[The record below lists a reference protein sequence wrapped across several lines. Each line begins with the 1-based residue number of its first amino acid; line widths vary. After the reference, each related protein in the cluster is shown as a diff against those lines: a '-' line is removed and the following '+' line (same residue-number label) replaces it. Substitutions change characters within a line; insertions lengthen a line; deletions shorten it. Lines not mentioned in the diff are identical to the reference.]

1 MDSGLMLELTNKTLI
16 TSALISIPILI
27 PGLIVG
33 ILVSIFQ
40 AITQINEQTLTFVPK
55 LLALIVTYLLV
66 GGWIMQ
72 YVVDFTKEVFG
83 KIPELAYCF
92 AFSHLL
98 VA

>member
-1 MDSGLMLELTNKTLI
+1 MNDTLILELTNKTLI
-16 TSALISIPILI
+16 TSAMISIPILV

-55 LLALIVTYLLV
+55 LIALIVTYLLV

-72 YVVDFTKEVFG
+72 YVVDFTREVFN
-83 KIPELAYCF
+83 KIPELA
-92 AFSHLL
+92 
-98 VA
+98 

>member
-1 MDSGLMLELTNKTLI
+1 MNDTLILELTNKTLI
-16 TSALISIPILI
+16 TSAVISIPILI

-55 LLALIVTYLLV
+55 LIVLIVTYLLV

-72 YVVDFTKEVFG
+72 YVVDFTREVFN
-83 KIPELAYCF
+83 KIPELA
-92 AFSHLL
+92 
-98 VA
+98 

>member
-1 MDSGLMLELTNKTLI
+1 MFKRKIMNDTLILELTNRMLI
-16 TSALISIPILI
+16 VSAIISIPILI

-55 LLALIVTYLLV
+55 LIALIVTYLLV

-72 YVVDFTKEVFG
+72 YVVDFTREVFN
-83 KIPELAYCF
+83 KIPELA
-92 AFSHLL
+92 
-98 VA
+98 